1 MTAFRALLT
10 SMILV
15 VLIYTGIVVATHGW
29 GLFPIFFGDI
39 RAMSWPGQFNL
50 DFSCLLVLS
59 GLWLAWR
66 NQFSPAGLALGLF
79 AMVGGTPLIATYLLW
94 ASIDAKGDAKVL
106 LLGKKRAAT

>member
-66 NQFSPAGLALGLF
+66 NQFSPLGLF
-79 AMVGGTPLIATYLLW
+79 ALVGGTPLIATYLLW
-94 ASIDAKGDAKVL
+94 ASMDAKGDAKVL